1 MRRLVAGLALLV
13 VAACGP
19 PITVSRVSP
28 RTVTADLTRSALN
41 GSQPSVPT
49 ENTLYRWNLTDRFNQ
64 DPEGA
69 LAALHDIVVSGKGGP
84 GTTFALAELCFEYA
98 DKSHKREYYLASAVY
113 AYAYL
118 FPGPKEEP
126 PGLLDPRAR
135 TAADLYN
142 RGLTQAFASP
152 DGSRVVLQS
161 GVYPLPWGQLAVYL
175 DEASLRWGN
184 QTLYDFVPVAELKV
198 GGLGARYR
206 RPGIGAPLAAK
217 ASVDDPAHQG
227 KEFSALNV
235 KVPVTAVLLIDDP
248 RRQLAQPEMH
258 AKLQVFDGF
267 SRPTV
272 DIDNRQVPLEV
283 EPTAALAYGLTGS
296 KVWSWELWGFLL
308 GDLLGQERT
317 SLAFAQPYRPGRI
330 PVVFVHGTA
339 SSPGR
344 WADMLN
350 VLSNA
355 PNLADRYQYWFF
367 FYETGNPI
375 PYSAMRLRESL
386 EETVHR
392 LDPEGKDLALHQM
405 VVIGHSQ
412 GGLLTKMT
420 AIDSGTKLWDAFSR
434 KPIDQLKLSSETRD
448 LLQRAMFIKPLPFV
462 REVIFISTP
471 HRGAYAAG
479 WSIAHWVARFAR
491 LPQTLAGSMGD
502 LLTGN
507 AADIRLDPSRP
518 HVGAVYGMTPGS
530 PLAKTLVT
538 IPLAPGVT
546 AHSIIPIQGD
556 LPPDD
561 QGDGVVKY
569 QSAHIEGVESELV
582 VPHSGHS
589 VQGNPIAIEEVRR
602 ILVEHADKVC
612 ATEKVACGPPPP
624 GAPGPQTGAPARPAS
639 RSTRTRSRRD
649 VVPVPRTEI
658 APAEPVDQR
667 E

>member
-1 MRRLVAGLALLV
+1 MRRVVAGLVLLG
-13 VAACGP
+13 VASCGP

-41 GSQPSVPT
+41 GSEPSVPT
-49 ENTLYRWNLTDRFNQ
+49 QNTLYRWNLTDRFKH

-69 LAALHDIVVSGKGGP
+69 IAELHNLVVSGKGGP
-84 GTTFALAELCFEYA
+84 GTTFALAELSFEYA
-98 DKSHKREYYLASAVY
+98 DKSHKREYHLASAVY
-113 AYAYL
+113 AYAFL
-118 FPGPKEEP
+118 FPGGKEEP
-126 PGLLDPRAR
+126 PGNLDPRVR

-142 RGLTQAFASP
+142 RGLTQAFASQ
-152 DGSRVVLQS
+152 DRVDLRS
-161 GVYPLPWGQLAVYL
+161 GLYPLPWGQLAVHL

-184 QTLYDFVPVAELKV
+184 QTLYDFIPVAELKV

-217 ASVDDPAHQG
+217 ASVDDPAHEG

-248 RRQLAQPEMH
+248 LRQLAQPEMQ
-258 AKLQVFDGF
+258 AKLEVYDGF

-283 EPTAALAYGLTGS
+283 EPTAALAYGLSGS

-308 GDLLGQERT
+308 GDLMGQERT

-355 PNLADRYQYWFF
+355 PKLADRYQYWFF

-392 LDPEGKDLALHQM
+392 LDPQGKDLALRQM

-420 AIDSGTKLWDAFSR
+420 AIDSGSQLWDSFSR
-434 KPIDQLKLSSETRD
+434 VPIEQLKVNSQTRS
-448 LLQRAMFIKPLPFV
+448 LLQRALFIKPLPFV
-462 REVIFISTP
+462 REVIYISTP

-479 WSIAHWVARFAR
+479 LSIAHWVAKFAR
-491 LPQTLAGSMGD
+491 FPQTLVGSMGD
-502 LLTGN
+502 VLTGN
-507 AADIRLDPSRP
+507 AAAVRLDPSHP
-518 HVGAVYGMTPGS
+518 KIGAVYGMTPGS
-530 PLAKTLVT
+530 RLVT
-538 IPLAPGVT
+538 ALAPIPLAPGVT
-546 AHSIIPIQGD
+546 AHSIIPVKGD

-561 QGDGVVKY
+561 QDDGVVKY
-569 QSAHIEGVESELV
+569 QSAHIDGVTSELV

-602 ILVEHADKVC
+602 ILLEHADKVC
-612 ATEKVACGPPPP
+612 AAEKVACGPPPP
-624 GAPGPQTGAPARPAS
+624 GAPGPVTGQPARPAP
-639 RSTRTRSRRD
+639 RSTRARSRRE
-649 VVPVPRTEI
+649 VVPVPPSNV
-658 APAEPVDQR
+658 APPEEPVDQR

>member
-1 MRRLVAGLALLV
+1 LVLLT

-19 PITVSRVSP
+19 PITVTRVSP

-41 GSQPSVPT
+41 GSEPSLPT
-49 ENTLYRWNLTDRFNQ
+49 QNTLYRWNLTDRFKD

-69 LAALHDIVVSGKGGP
+69 IAELHNLVVSGKGGP
-84 GTTFALAELCFEYA
+84 GSMFALAELSFEYA

-118 FPGPKEEP
+118 FPGGKEDP

-142 RGLTQAFASP
+142 RGLTQAFASQ
-152 DGSRVVLQS
+152 DRVDLRS
-161 GVYPLPWGQLAVYL
+161 GLYPLPWGQLAVYL

-184 QTLYDFVPVAELKV
+184 QTLYDFIPVAELKV

-206 RPGIGAPLAAK
+206 RPGIGAPLAAQ
-217 ASVDDPAHQG
+217 AAVADPAHEG

-248 RRQLAQPEMH
+248 RRQLAQPQMQARLE
-258 AKLQVFDGF
+258 LYDGF

-272 DIDNRQVPLEV
+272 DIDGRQVPLEV
-283 EPTAALAYGLTGS
+283 EPTAALAYGLSGS

-308 GDLLGQERT
+308 GDMLGQERT

-367 FYETGNPI
+367 FYETENPI

-386 EETVHR
+386 VETVHQ
-392 LDPEGKDLALHQM
+392 LDPEGKDRALQQM

-420 AIDSGTKLWDAFSR
+420 AIDSGSQLWDSFSR
-434 KPIDQLKLSSETRD
+434 VPIDQMKVNSQTRS
-448 LLQRAMFIKPLPFV
+448 LLQRALFIKPLPFV
-462 REVIFISTP
+462 REVIYISTP

-479 WSIAHWVARFAR
+479 LSIAHWVAKFAR
-491 LPQTLAGSMGD
+491 LPQTLVGSMGD
-502 LLTGN
+502 VLTGN
-507 AADIRLDPSRP
+507 AAAVRLDPSHP
-518 HVGAVYGMTPGS
+518 KIGAVYGMTPGS
-530 PLAKTLVT
+530 RLVT
-538 IPLAPGVT
+538 ALAPIPLAPGVT
-546 AHSIIPIQGD
+546 AHSIIPVKGD

-561 QGDGVVKY
+561 QDDGVVKY
-569 QSAHIEGVESELV
+569 QSAHIDGVASELV

-602 ILVEHADKVC
+602 ILLEHADKVC
-612 ATEKVACGPPPP
+612 AAEKVACGPPPP
-624 GAPGPQTGAPARPAS
+624 GAPGPVTGQPAPPAPRSTGA
-639 RSTRTRSRRD
+639 RSRRE
-649 VVPVPRTEI
+649 VVPVPPSNV
-658 APAEPVDQR
+658 APPEEPVDQR

>member
-1 MRRLVAGLALLV
+1 MRLVVVGLV
-13 VAACGP
+13 VLAVACGP
-19 PITVSRVSP
+19 PISVRRVPP

-41 GSQPSVPT
+41 GSVPSVPT
-49 ENTLYRWNLTDRFNQ
+49 QNALYRWNLTDRFKH

-69 LAALHDIVVSGKGGP
+69 IAALHDLVVSGKAAEGSV
-84 GTTFALAELCFEYA
+84 FALAELSFEYA
-98 DKSHKREYYLASAVY
+98 DASHRREYYLASAVY
-113 AYAYL
+113 AYAFL
-118 FPGPKEEP
+118 FPGGGHEP
-126 PGLLDPRAR
+126 PGSLDPRVR
-135 TAADLYN
+135 VAADLYN
-142 RGLTQAFASP
+142 RGLTQAFATN
-152 DGSRVVLQS
+152 DGSRVDLQS
-161 GVYPLPWGQLAVYL
+161 GVYPLPFGQLAVTL
-175 DEASLRWGN
+175 DPASLRWGT

-198 GGLGARYR
+198 SGLGARYR

-248 RRQLAQPEMH
+248 RRQLAQPEMQ
-258 AKLQVFDGF
+258 AKLEVYDGF

-272 DIDNRQVPLEV
+272 DIDGRQVPLEV
-283 EPTAALAYGLTGS
+283 EPTAALAYGLSGS

-308 GDLLGQERT
+308 GDLMGQERT

-367 FYETGNPI
+367 FYETENPI
-375 PYSAMRLRESL
+375 PYSAMRLREAL
-386 EETVHR
+386 TEAVHR
-392 LDPEGKDLALHQM
+392 LDPEGKDLALRQM

-420 AIDSGTKLWDAFSR
+420 AIDSGTKLWDAFAR
-434 KPIDQLKLSSETRD
+434 KPLDQMNVSSETRD
-448 LLQRAMFIKPLPFV
+448 LLQRSMFVKPLPFV
-462 REVIFISTP
+462 SRVIFVSTP
-471 HRGAYAAG
+471 HHGAYAAG
-479 WSIAHWVARFAR
+479 LSIAHWVARFAR
-491 LPQTLAGSMGD
+491 LPQTLLGVTGD
-502 LLTGN
+502 LFKGSN

-518 HVGAVYGMTPGS
+518 HIGAVYGMTPGS
-530 PLAKTLVT
+530 PLVQALAP

-546 AHSIIPIQGD
+546 AHSIIPVQGD

-569 QSAHIEGVESELV
+569 QSAHIGGVESELV

-602 ILVEHADKVC
+602 ILVEHADQVC
-612 ATEKVACGPPPP
+612 ATEKVACGPAPAPAVETPPASKKPP
-624 GAPGPQTGAPARPAS
+624 GRRSGGRRVPAA
-639 RSTRTRSRRD
+639 
-649 VVPVPRTEI
+649 VVPVQ
-658 APAEPVDQR
+658 PAVVPAQSIDER
-667 E
+667 

>member
-1 MRRLVAGLALLV
+1 MRRLVAGLVLLT

-19 PITVSRVSP
+19 PITVTRVSP

-41 GSQPSVPT
+41 GSVPSVPT
-49 ENTLYRWNLTDRFNQ
+49 QNTLYRWNLTDRFEH

-69 LAALHDIVVSGKGGP
+69 IAELHNLVVSGKGGP
-84 GTTFALAELCFEYA
+84 GSTFALAELSFDYA

-113 AYAYL
+113 AYAFL
-118 FPGPKEEP
+118 FPGGKEVP
-126 PGLLDPRAR
+126 PGNLDPRVR

-142 RGLTQAFASP
+142 RGLTQAFASQ
-152 DGSRVVLQS
+152 DRVDLRS
-161 GVYPLPWGQLAVYL
+161 GLYPLPWGQLAVHL

-217 ASVDDPAHQG
+217 ASVDDPAHEG

-248 RRQLAQPEMH
+248 HRQLGQPEMQ
-258 AKLQVFDGF
+258 AKLEVYDGF

-283 EPTAALAYGLTGS
+283 EPTAALAYGLSGS
-296 KVWSWELWGFLL
+296 KVWSWELRGFLL
-308 GDLLGQERT
+308 GDMLGQERT

-355 PNLADRYQYWFF
+355 PNLAGRYQYWFF

-420 AIDSGTKLWDAFSR
+420 AIDSGTKIWDAFAR
-434 KPIDQLKLSSETRD
+434 KPLDQMKVSSETRD
-448 LLQRAMFIKPLPFV
+448 LLQRAMFVKPLPFV
-462 REVIFISTP
+462 RRVIFISTP

-479 WSIAHWVARFAR
+479 WSIAQWVARFAR
-491 LPQTLAGSMGD
+491 LPQNLIGVTGD
-502 LLTGN
+502 LFTGN
-507 AADIRLDPSRP
+507 AADIRLDPSRS
-518 HVGAVYGMTPGS
+518 HIGAVYGMTPGS
-530 PLAKTLVT
+530 PFVKTLVT

-546 AHSIIPIQGD
+546 AHSIIPVQGD

-569 QSAHIEGVESELV
+569 QSAHIDGVESELV

-602 ILVEHADKVC
+602 ILLEHADQVC
-612 ATEKVACGPPPP
+612 AAEKVACGPPTP
-624 GAPGPQTGAPARPAS
+624 GAAVPLPGPSGRPAA

-649 VVPVPRTEI
+649 VVPAPRTEV
-658 APAEPVDQR
+658 APPEEPVDQR